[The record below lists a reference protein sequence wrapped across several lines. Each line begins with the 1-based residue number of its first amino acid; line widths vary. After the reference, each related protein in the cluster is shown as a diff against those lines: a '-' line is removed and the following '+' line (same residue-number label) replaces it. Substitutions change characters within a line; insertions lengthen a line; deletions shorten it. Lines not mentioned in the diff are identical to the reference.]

1 MICIQKRIQYN
12 LFNTMQY
19 ISINDF
25 MYNMYD
31 QGGLNLFKPPW
42 YDVNI
47 QQCKEFYKI
56 K

>member
-1 MICIQKRIQYN
+1 MYDMYSEE
-12 LFNTMQY
+12 NTQY

-25 MYNMYD
+25 MYNM
-31 QGGLNLFKPPW
+31 

>member
-1 MICIQKRIQYN
+1 MYDMYSEENNIN
-12 LFNTMQY
+12 LFNYNTIQY

-25 MYNMYD
+25 MYNM
-31 QGGLNLFKPPW
+31 